1 MSTRFHNKYHRHN
14 HHTVKIDDPRY
25 PDASHD
31 PIASPDSPFLG
42 PFVLIGPLSGYAIPS
57 ENVLENFD
65 LSAAPPAASF
75 YAPAVSAIAIQAEG
89 SVNITGDLDIGGTIT
104 AGGSLDIGGTI
115 TAGGDITTSGT
126 LFAANISF
134 QGSSVIS
141 TFQTPLTANGD
152 FLLLTVNGQQRALRL
167 WSII

>member
-1 MSTRFHNKYHRHN
+1 MSNRFHNKYHRHN
-14 HHTVKIDDPRY
+14 HHTVKINDPRY

-42 PFVLIGPLSGYAIPS
+42 PFVLVGPLSGYAIPP

-75 YAPAVSAIAIQAEG
+75 YALAISAIAIQAEG
-89 SVNITGDLDIGGTIT
+89 SVNITGDLDVGG
-104 AGGSLDIGGTI
+104 AI
-115 TAGGDITTSGT
+115 TAGGDITTLGT
-126 LFAANISF
+126 ISAANIAF
-134 QGSSVIS
+134 QGSTIIS
-141 TFQTPLTANGD
+141 TFATPLTANGD